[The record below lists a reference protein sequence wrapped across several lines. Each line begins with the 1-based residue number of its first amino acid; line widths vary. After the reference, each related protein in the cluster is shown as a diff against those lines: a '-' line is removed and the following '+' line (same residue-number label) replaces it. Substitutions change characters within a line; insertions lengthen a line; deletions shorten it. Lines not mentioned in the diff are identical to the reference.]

1 MVKNM
6 RLILALC
13 FCSTLPLPMRLEAQW
28 ENRKTTNVPRNADGS
43 ANLKAPAPRMADGKV
58 DLSGI
63 WEPEGIKFLI
73 NIAADL
79 KPADIPFR
87 PDYEQMFRQR
97 KADLGKADPDARC
110 LPTGYPRKDA
120 ITSPYKIIQLPDL
133 IVQLQ
138 ESRTTF
144 RQIFLD
150 GRKLPSSKDVQPTWE
165 GYAVGHWEG
174 NDRLVV
180 ESSGYNGQ
188 AWLDSD
194 GHPMTDALKLT
205 ERFTRPNYGTLNI
218 EITIDDPKAYTKPW
232 TVHEHPHLLVDG
244 TDLIESVC
252 NENEK
257 DLVHLVGK

>member
-1 MVKNM
+1 MGTDMK
-6 RLILALC
+6 RILALLAC
-13 FCSTLPLPMRLEAQW
+13 LALPLCAQW
-28 ENRKTTNVPRNADGS
+28 DNRKTPNVPRNADGS
-43 ANLKAPAPRMADGKV
+43 PNLKAPAPRTADGKV

-79 KPADIPFR
+79 KPGDIPFR
-87 PDYEQMFRQR
+87 PDYEQVYRQR

-120 ITSPYKIIQLPDL
+120 ITSPYKILQMPDL
-133 IVQLQ
+133 IVMLQ

-150 GRKLPSSKDVQPTWE
+150 GRKLPVDPQPTWE
-165 GYAVGHWEG
+165 GYAIGHWEG
-174 NDRLVV
+174 NDTLVV
-180 ESSGYNGQ
+180 ESSGYNGK

-205 ERFTRPNYGTLNI
+205 ERFTRPNFGTLNI

-232 TVHEHPHLLVDG
+232 TVREHPHLLVDG

-252 NENEK
+252 NENER